1 MPTHREKRVLPYT
14 PEQIF
19 DLVADVERYPEFL
32 PWCVGARIVRREEGL
47 IVADLMIG
55 FKMIRERYTSKVKL
69 DRPGRIDVDYGHD
82 GPFRHLENH
91 WQFRPTEDG
100 GCEVDFFLDFEFRSR
115 MLQRLIGVVLQEAVR
130 RMVAAFESRAKKIY
144 GAAPAGDPKLAPN
157 S

>member
-1 MPTHREKRVLPYT
+1 MPTHRETRILPYT

-32 PWCVGARIVRREEGL
+32 PWCVGARVSRREEAL

-69 DRPGRIDVDYGHD
+69 DRPSRIDVDYGND

-91 WQFRPTEDG
+91 WQFKPTEDG
-100 GCEVDFFLDFEFRSR
+100 SCEVDFFLDFEFRSR
-115 MLQRLIGVVLQEAVR
+115 MLQRLIGVVFQEAVR
-130 RMVAAFESRAKKIY
+130 RMVAAFESRAKAIY
-144 GAAPAGDPKLAPN
+144 GAAPAGSPKLAPN
-157 S
+157 N

>member
-32 PWCVGARIVRREEGL
+32 PWCVGARISRREEGL

-55 FKMIRERYTSKVKL
+55 FKMIRERYTSKVRL
-69 DRPGRIDVDYGHD
+69 DRPHRVDVDYGND
-82 GPFRHLENH
+82 GPFRYLENH
-91 WQFRPTEDG
+91 WQFNRTEDG

-115 MLQRLIGVVLQEAVR
+115 MLQRLIGVVFQEAVR

-144 GAAPAGDPKLAPN
+144 GTSPTGDPSLAPN
-157 S
+157 R

>member
-1 MPTHREKRVLPYT
+1 MPTHRETRVLPYT

-32 PWCVGARIVRREEGL
+32 PWCVGARVSRREEAL

-69 DRPGRIDVDYGHD
+69 DRPNRIDVDYGHD

-91 WQFRPTEDG
+91 WQFKPADGG

-115 MLQRLIGVVLQEAVR
+115 MLQRLIGVVFQEAVR
-130 RMVAAFESRAKKIY
+130 RMVAAFENRAKVIY
-144 GAAPAGDPKLAPN
+144 GTSTAGTPKLAPN

>member
-32 PWCVGARIVRREEGL
+32 PWCVGARISRREEGL

-55 FKMIRERYTSKVKL
+55 FKMIRERYTSKVRL
-69 DRPGRIDVDYGHD
+69 DRPQRIDVDYGND

-91 WQFRPTEDG
+91 WQFSPAEDG

-115 MLQRLIGVVLQEAVR
+115 MLQRLIGVVFQEAVR
-130 RMVAAFESRAKKIY
+130 RMVAAFESRAKAIY
-144 GAAPAGDPKLAPN
+144 GTSPAGDPTLAPN
-157 S
+157 R

>member
-1 MPTHREKRVLPYT
+1 MPTHRETRVLPYT

-32 PWCVGARIVRREEGL
+32 PWCVGARVSKREDAL

-69 DRPGRIDVDYGHD
+69 DRPNRIDVNYGHD

-91 WQFRPTEDG
+91 WQFKPADGG
-100 GCEVDFFLDFEFRSR
+100 GCEVDFFLDIFNVIDEQQLIRVQDLEGGGQGFDYLEGIDFVQPRR
-115 MLQRLIGVVLQEAVR
+115 YFLGARLR
-130 RMVAAFESRAKKIY
+130 F
-144 GAAPAGDPKLAPN
+144 
-157 S
+157 

>member
-1 MPTHREKRVLPYT
+1 MPTHRETRVLPYT

-32 PWCVGARIVRREEGL
+32 PWCVGARVSRREEAL

-69 DRPGRIDVDYGHD
+69 DRPNRIDVDYGHD

-91 WQFRPTEDG
+91 WQFKPADGG

-115 MLQRLIGVVLQEAVR
+115 MLQRLIGVVFQEAVR
-130 RMVAAFESRAKKIY
+130 RMVAAFENRAKVIY
-144 GAAPAGDPKLAPN
+144 GASTVGSPKLAPN

>member
-1 MPTHREKRVLPYT
+1 MPTHRETRVLPYT

-32 PWCVGARIVRREEGL
+32 PWCVGARVSRREEAL

-69 DRPGRIDVDYGHD
+69 DRPNRIDVDYGHD

-91 WQFRPTEDG
+91 WQFKPAENG

-115 MLQRLIGVVLQEAVR
+115 MLQRLIGVVFQEAVR
-130 RMVAAFESRAKKIY
+130 RMVAAFESRAKTIY
-144 GAAPAGDPKLAPN
+144 GTAPTGDPKLAPN

>member
-1 MPTHREKRVLPYT
+1 MPTHRETRVLPYT

-32 PWCVGARIVRREEGL
+32 PWCVGARVSRREDAL

-69 DRPGRIDVDYGHD
+69 DRPNRIDVDYGHD

-91 WQFRPTEDG
+91 WQFKPTDDG

-115 MLQRLIGVVLQEAVR
+115 MLQRLIGVVFQEAVR
-130 RMVAAFESRAKKIY
+130 RMVAAFESRAKVIY
-144 GAAPAGDPKLAPN
+144 GASTPGSPKLAPN